1 MKKVGTK
8 LKFNIVFHPQI
19 NGQTQKVNELL
30 NQYFHNYITNNHE
43 DWGDHLGLAKF
54 CYNSTKDLTIKMS
67 PFELALGV
75 EVKQPMDL
83 TIFRTKGIWCKCGK
97 EAEEM
102 AKGREERESQSIKLL
117 EKV

>member
-1 MKKVGTK
+1 
-8 LKFNIVFHPQI
+8 
-19 NGQTQKVNELL
+19 
-30 NQYFHNYITNNHE
+30 
-43 DWGDHLGLAKF
+43 
-54 CYNSTKDLTIKMS
+54 MS